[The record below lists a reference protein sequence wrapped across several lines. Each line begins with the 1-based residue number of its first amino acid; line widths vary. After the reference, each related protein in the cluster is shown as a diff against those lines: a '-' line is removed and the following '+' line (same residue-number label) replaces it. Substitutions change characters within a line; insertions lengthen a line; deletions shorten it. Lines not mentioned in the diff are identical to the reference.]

1 MEVTWTKWEE
11 RFMERARHISSW
23 SRDPKHCVGA
33 VIMDPYHHLAGE
45 GYNGPPMFTKDEG
58 LTKEELRMRSL
69 HAELNAILHA
79 NRFERGLL
87 IGCTMFIYPHAP
99 CAQCAAAIIQVQ
111 ISEVVYFTRNEKLS
125 HWNESQVVAEKMLGE
140 AGIPLRYFI

>member
-1 MEVTWTKWEE
+1 
-11 RFMERARHISSW
+11 
-23 SRDPKHCVGA
+23 
-33 VIMDPYHHLAGE
+33 MDPYHHLAGE

-58 LTKEELRMRSL
+58 LTKDELRMRSL

-87 IGCTMFIYPHAP
+87 TGCTMFVYPHAP

-111 ISEVVYFTRNEKLS
+111 INEVIYFAESNLS
-125 HWNESQVVAEKMLGE
+125 HWSESQFVASKMLGE
-140 AGIPLRYFI
+140 AGVPLRSYT